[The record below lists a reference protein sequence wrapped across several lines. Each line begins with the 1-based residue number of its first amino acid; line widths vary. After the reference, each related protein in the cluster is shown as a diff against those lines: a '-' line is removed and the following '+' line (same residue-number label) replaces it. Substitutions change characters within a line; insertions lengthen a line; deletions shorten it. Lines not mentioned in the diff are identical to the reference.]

1 MTIYQLTQQPELQK
15 QLRQEFA
22 QFDLVAGGQAT
33 VPETSYEQMTLLN
46 ATLNEMMRLEPPLP
60 ITLRKTVRNTS
71 IANHVVK
78 AGTYV
83 IISPYAMGRSVDIWG
98 PTVQEFNPFRWIE
111 PSEKPGVAASAAS
124 PFGTLNEHGGASNHY
139 GMLTFLKGP
148 KGCTGERFAKA
159 ELRRVI
165 AALVAGFEWTC
176 EQEHVPEQVGIVVV
190 KPEGGIKVRCRPLGD
205 VEKVEEVEEQVGEKE
220 LSEKV
225 VDEKKDLLE

>member
-1 MTIYQLTQQPELQK
+1 MTIWQLTQYPELQAD
-15 QLRQEFA
+15 LRKELQHFGLE
-22 QFDLVAGGQAT
+22 AGTAT
-33 VPETSYEQMTLLN
+33 ISETQYEQMTLLN

-71 IANHVVK
+71 VAGHVVK

-98 PTVQEFNPFRWIE
+98 PNAQQFDPYRWVE
-111 PSEKPGVAASAAS
+111 PPTENDDS
-124 PFGTLNEHGGASNHY
+124 PSPHGTINEHGGAANHY

-165 AALVAGFEWTC
+165 AALVANFEWTL
-176 EQEHVPEQVGIVVV
+176 EQSHVPEQVGIVVV
-190 KPEGGIKVRCRPLGD
+190 KPEGGISVRCRPLRNAPAD
-205 VEKVEEVEEQVGEKE
+205 ESVVK
-220 LSEKV
+220 SEKT
-225 VDEKKDLLE
+225 DLL